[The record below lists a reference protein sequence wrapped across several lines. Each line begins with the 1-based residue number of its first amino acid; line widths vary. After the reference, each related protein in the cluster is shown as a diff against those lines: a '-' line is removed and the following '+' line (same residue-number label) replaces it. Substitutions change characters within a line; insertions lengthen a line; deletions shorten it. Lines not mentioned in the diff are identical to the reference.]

1 MEDFE
6 QGAMTNDGQH
16 APGIAGVNT
25 SQFKIGDMLECWGQV
40 GLGSYGEVSLSPIS
54 SLPEREM
61 DCCCLTADANAL
73 LRLANLARV

>member
-40 GLGSYGEVSLSPIS
+40 GLGSYGEGVTQPY
-54 SLPEREM
+54 
-61 DCCCLTADANAL
+61 
-73 LRLANLARV
+73 